1 MIVLK
6 LFTDRWSGNYNY
18 QAGAE
23 HAPLEASGGWASSA
37 QTTNPADQEKLL
49 SPGERLG
56 RPRNTPQPSNK
67 FKAK

>member
-56 RPRNTPQPSNK
+56 RPRDTPRPSDR
-67 FKAK
+67 FKDK